1 MLNYGEST
9 SFSGRLC
16 ENLTG
21 LASSQSGFGWCLSRI
36 QSLDPFQ
43 LLGMLIIS
51 SLQLYPI
58 RVCMVCKYLVRYTN
72 KWSSTND
79 ERLSDA
85 PDEIELIW
93 SCFMTLNHSVLALF
107 YVNLFGKNT
116 LSFDYFVVMISRRF
130 PKDLLWNKVNFLN
143 NRKR

>member
-85 PDEIELIW
+85 PDKIELIW
-93 SCFMTLNHSVLALF
+93 SCFMTLRES
-107 YVNLFGKNT
+107 
-116 LSFDYFVVMISRRF
+116 LSFGPFLCQPIWKEHLIIRLLCRNDISAF
-130 PKDLLWNKVNFLN
+130 SKGLIVEQS
-143 NRKR
+143 